1 MGKMLTAY
9 TIERIKL
16 PIPKDV
22 EVFLEEEIPKISKIF
37 KDKFN
42 FENRD
47 DFIMFEKGVVLV
59 CKRNEEIT
67 GIFLAFLYPSV
78 FDSETKLLQQQ
89 LFYVKPDSGRTA
101 FHLFKK
107 FIDIGKNEADHII
120 TTLTSQTNIKPKTLE
135 KMGFEKLETLY
146 RMEVKRE

>member
-1 MGKMLTAY
+1 MDY

-22 EVFLEEEIPKISKIF
+22 ELFLEQEVPKISKMF

-42 FENRD
+42 FKNRN
-47 DFIMFEKGVVLV
+47 DFILFDKAVFLV
-59 CKRNEEIT
+59 GKRNGEVT
-67 GIFLAFLYPSV
+67 GIFVAFLYPSV
-78 FDSETKLLQQQ
+78 FDSETKMLQQQ

-107 FIDIGKNEADHII
+107 FIDIGRLEADHII
-120 TTLTSQTNIKPKTLE
+120 TTLTSQTNIKPETLE

-146 RMEVKRE
+146 RMEVRSE